1 MAHTSNTSVSSKSP
15 SSDEKTDDNK
25 AGEKQLDTAE
35 LIDRMA
41 MERRVASDSG
51 LPLAYFV
58 DQVKRELAGT
68 TPANEPV
75 SGPDRKKTVN
85 SDSSVFHAWA
95 LPE

>member
-1 MAHTSNTSVSSKSP
+1 MAPTSNTSVP
-15 SSDEKTDDNK
+15 RTPEVSD
-25 AGEKQLDTAE
+25 KQLDAAE
-35 LIDRMA
+35 LIGRLA
-41 MERRVASDSG
+41 EERRVASDSG
-51 LPLAYFV
+51 LPLAYFI

-68 TPANEPV
+68 APANDPASIP